1 MTLAPAA
8 GLTDRLVDTGDLAA
22 IGAYHQRGARRTKP
36 VTTAN

>member
-1 MTLAPAA
+1 MTRATAA

-22 IGAYHQRGARRTKP
+22 LGAYHERGAPRPRP